1 MEKDKIE
8 IITYKPK
15 GLVSGDMRGSSIISA
30 LTSQSPEILSFLCMC
45 EYFRIGKDVR
55 AAKLPS
61 FKSFNIVDFIKKIS
75 ADTQDRNYLILIA
88 RYEGRVVGELMAF
101 LDDWSVEE
109 PTIKSLYVETQY
121 RRKGVANALVSKLI
135 EETKEYLK
143 EYLKDNHIYERKYSY
158 ISTLVLDYN
167 KPAIKLLEKLGFIPF
182 QRKGCVYLKK
192 DIKIKED

>member
-1 MEKDKIE
+1 MKKDKIE
-8 IITYKPK
+8 IIVYKPK
-15 GLVSGDMRGSSIISA
+15 GLASGDMRGSSIMSA
-30 LTSQSPEILSFLCMC
+30 LASQSPEMLSFLCMC

-61 FKSFNIVDFIKKIS
+61 FKNFNIVDFIKKIS
-75 ADTQDRNYLILIA
+75 GDTQNRNYLILIA
-88 RYEGRVVGELMAF
+88 KYEDRVVGELMAF

-121 RRKGVANALVSKLI
+121 RRKGVAKALVSKLI

-143 EYLKDNHIYERKYSY
+143 DNHIWERKYPH

-182 QRKGCVYLKK
+182 QRKGCVFLKK
-192 DIKIKED
+192 DIKIKEDLK

>member
-15 GLVSGDMRGSSIISA
+15 GVASGDMRGSSIISA
-30 LTSQSPEILSFLCMC
+30 LASQSPEILSFLCMC

-61 FKSFNIVDFIKKIS
+61 FKNFNIVKFISDIS
-75 ADTQDRNYLILIA
+75 DNTQDRNYLILIA

-101 LDDWSVEE
+101 LDDWGVKE
-109 PTIKSLYVETQY
+109 PTIESLYIETQY
-121 RRKGVANALVSKLI
+121 RKKGVGKALISKLI
-135 EETKEYLK
+135 EETE
-143 EYLKDNHIYERKYSY
+143 EYLKDNHIWDRNYPY
-158 ISTLVLDYN
+158 ISTLILDYN
-167 KPAIKLLEKLGFIPF
+167 KPAIKLFEKLGFIPF

-192 DIKIKED
+192 DIKIKEEK